1 MDQRLQSAA
10 ILGGAM
16 ASFDIA
22 TNTQSGQFLG
32 TGEFG
37 LVASSGSV
45 LTALGP
51 AVTLNGAA
59 TLVTYGALGAASASA
74 LVLKEATGTSVTI
87 GGTGAVVSG
96 SLDFAAISGSFSGA
110 FALRISGF
118 VSGGKGVT
126 LQAAA
131 FSVLTIGN
139 DGAVQ
144 GLGLDAGQ
152 AIALTL
158 PATSA
163 AVITNTGTIS
173 AASAHPTIES
183 LGAGGLTVSN
193 TGTIANAGPNGVAIA
208 AEGTLFLRNSGRID
222 GDVTA
227 TLSANIFTSG
237 TLRGDIVLGSGN
249 DTVRVNGLVV
259 GDIFLG
265 DGRGAYVQTGG
276 RVTGCVYGGSGDDTY
291 TVDRSDTAICDTRGG
306 LDTVFASSSFRLS
319 AGIENLTLTS
329 ALDLTGTG
337 NGGDN
342 VILGGGGGDVL
353 WGLGG
358 DDALNGGAGNNRL
371 MGGGGLDTLRGGDG
385 HDRLDGGPGAD
396 MIYVGS
402 GNDTLLGGTG
412 RDALRF
418 DELSSLLGVTVN
430 LSTNKASF
438 EDKGSAFRFMG
449 FEDVVG
455 SAFGDALTGSA
466 VANSLVGG
474 GGADTLSGGDGD
486 DMLVGGAQAD
496 VLYGGKGADHFVF
509 AGLTDSLATGY
520 DTIKDFEK
528 AKDLLDLSLLDAVM
542 GGADDAFRF
551 IGKNAFSGNGAE
563 VRSTSDAATGTTL
576 IEVQVAGWA
585 RGDVYIVLS
594 GLFDLTEAQFVL

>member
-1 MDQRLQSAA
+1 
-10 ILGGAM
+10 M

-22 TNTQSGQFLG
+22 TETQSGQTLG

-37 LVASSGSV
+37 LVAAGGSIV
-45 LTALGP
+45 TSLGP
-51 AVTLNGAA
+51 AVALHGAA
-59 TLVTYGALGAASASA
+59 TLVTYGPLMAANASA
-74 LVLKEATGTSVTI
+74 LVLKDATATSVTI
-87 GGTGAVVSG
+87 AATGAAVAG
-96 SLDFAAISGSFSGA
+96 GLDFAAISGSFSGD
-110 FALRISGF
+110 FALRLSGI
-118 VSGGKGVT
+118 VSGGQGVT
-126 LQAAA
+126 LQAAPS
-131 FSVLTIGN
+131 SVLTIANAGT
-139 DGAVQ
+139 VQ
-144 GLGLDAGQ
+144 GLGFGAGQ
-152 AIALTL
+152 AVALHL
-158 PATSA
+158 PPTSA
-163 AVITNTGTIS
+163 VVITNTGIIS
-173 AASAHPTIES
+173 ASGNHPTVEVW
-183 LGAGGLTVSN
+183 GGGDLTLSN
-193 TGTIANAGPNGVAIA
+193 TGQIVNAGLNGAAIA
-208 AEGTLFLRNSGRID
+208 AEGTLFLRNSGQIG
-222 GDVTA
+222 GDVKA
-227 TLSANIFTSG
+227 TLSANIFTTG
-237 TLRGDIVLGSGN
+237 VLRGDIILGGGN
-249 DTVRVNGLVV
+249 DTVRVNGLVY

-265 DGRGAYVQTGG
+265 DGRGAYFQTGG

-291 TVDRSDTAICDTRGG
+291 TVDRLDTAICDTRGG

-358 DDALNGGAGNNRL
+358 DDALTGGAGNNRL
-371 MGGGGLDTLRGGDG
+371 MGGWGLDTLRGGDG
-385 HDRLDGGPGAD
+385 NDRLDGGPGPD
-396 MIYVGS
+396 MVYVGS
-402 GNDTLLGGTG
+402 GNDTLLGGAG

-418 DELSSLLGVTVN
+418 DELTSLLGVTAN
-430 LSTNKASF
+430 LSTKKANF

-455 SAFGDALTGSA
+455 SANADALTGSA
-466 VANSLVGG
+466 VANSLIGG

-496 VLYGGKGADHFVF
+496 VLFGGKGADHFVF
-509 AGLTDSLATGY
+509 AGLTDSLAIGF

-563 VRSTSDAATGTTL
+563 VRYTSDAATGTTL

-585 RGDVYIVLS
+585 RGDVCIVLS